1 MVVSPGYSNSNKML
15 GMVPTYDLK
24 NANNSCSNWRVYPL
38 SPPGSVGFLDFHG
51 KPVICGGWNTNEQS
65 TCFSFAKS
73 NIWNSYYNMKH
84 PRSYAAVTS
93 SNWFSKTQTFLVS
106 GGNSSFGNTAEILTE
121 TGWSLVPKPMP
132 YYVHYHCSVMLNS
145 TTVFVIG
152 GLVNGTISNTVL
164 LFDLVAM
171 AWSFGQPLNNA
182 RQSHSCGKIIQGN
195 DYVII
200 VVGGDNNGMM
210 MSVEIFNP
218 INNSWS
224 YGPSL
229 PYGIAAAGLAEDT
242 MGGVIL
248 VGGRSNN
255 NNNRDYMNTMIQLRN
270 ANPGII
276 ETY

>member
-1 MVVSPGYSNSNKML
+1 MVVSPGYSNLNRLL
-15 GMVPTYDLK
+15 GKVPIYDLK
-24 NANNSCSNWRVYPL
+24 NPNNCSSWPAYPL
-38 SPPGSVGFLDFHG
+38 SPSGSVGFLDFHG
-51 KPVICGGWNTNEQS
+51 KSIICGGWNTNEQS
-65 TCFSFAKS
+65 TCFTYARP
-73 NIWNSYYNMKH
+73 NIWNPYYSMKY

-121 TGWSLVPKPMP
+121 TGWSLIPKAMP
-132 YYVHYHCSVMLNS
+132 YNVHYHCSVMLNS

-164 LFDLVAM
+164 LFDLGAM
-171 AWSFGQPLNNA
+171 AWSAGQSLNNA
-182 RQSHSCGKIIQGN
+182 RQSHSCGKIMQGN
-195 DYVII
+195 DYAII
-200 VVGGDNNGMM
+200 VVGGENNGIM
-210 MSVEIFNP
+210 MSVEIFNST
-218 INNSWS
+218 NNSWF

-229 PYGIAAAGLAEDT
+229 PYGIAAAGLAEDP

-255 NNNRDYMNTMIQLRN
+255 NNNRDYMNTMMQLRN

-276 ETY
+276 EMY